1 MDLSGEY
8 RITAPRDKV
17 WAALNDA
24 DVLRRCIPGCQEL
37 EKTSD
42 TQMSASVVAKIGP
55 VKATFKGEVT
65 LENLNPPESYTIVGE
80 GKGGVAGFAK
90 GSADVNLAEDGEET
104 VLTYTVKA
112 QVGGKLAQLGS
123 RLIVSTS
130 RKMADEF
137 FGNFKEIVEG
147 GGEGEAA
154 PAAAPAAAASATTA
168 SASQDTGAAGED
180 DELDPG
186 LAEEAKT
193 RAMES
198 LPDTMGKAVHDVEE
212 QVEKSF
218 HEAEAEVETA
228 AARGAFGGPMVWGLI
243 ALGALI
249 VVLALMSS

>member
-8 RITAPRDKV
+8 RISAPRDKV

-37 EKTSD
+37 EKKSETE
-42 TQMSASVVAKIGP
+42 MSASVVAKIGP

-90 GSADVNLAEDGEET
+90 GAADVNLAEEGEET

-137 FGNFKEIVEG
+137 FGNFKEVVEG
-147 GGEGEAA
+147 GESGEAPAA
-154 PAAAPAAAASATTA
+154 PAAPTATAASASTT
-168 SASQDTGAAGED
+168 QAATADETD
-180 DELDPG
+180 DALDPG
-186 LAEEAKT
+186 LARKPRPVRWNRCPKRWARRFMTSRSRWKRAST
-193 RAMES
+193 RPRPKS
-198 LPDTMGKAVHDVEE
+198 RRLPRAVP
-212 QVEKSF
+212 S
-218 HEAEAEVETA
+218 AG
-228 AARGAFGGPMVWGLI
+228 RWYGA
-243 ALGALI
+243 
-249 VVLALMSS
+249 

>member
-104 VLTYTVKA
+104 VLT
-112 QVGGKLAQLGS
+112 
-123 RLIVSTS
+123 
-130 RKMADEF
+130 
-137 FGNFKEIVEG
+137 
-147 GGEGEAA
+147 
-154 PAAAPAAAASATTA
+154 
-168 SASQDTGAAGED
+168 
-180 DELDPG
+180 
-186 LAEEAKT
+186 
-193 RAMES
+193 
-198 LPDTMGKAVHDVEE
+198 
-212 QVEKSF
+212 
-218 HEAEAEVETA
+218 
-228 AARGAFGGPMVWGLI
+228 
-243 ALGALI
+243 
-249 VVLALMSS
+249 

>member
-137 FGNFKEIVEG
+137 FSNFKDIVEG
-147 GGEGEAA
+147 DEASDGSPA
-154 PAAAPAAAASATTA
+154 PAAASTAGA
-168 SASQDTGAAGED
+168 SASQDAAAAPED
-180 DELDPG
+180 DDLDPG

-193 RAMES
+193 RAMED
-198 LPDTMGKAVHDVEE
+198 LPETMGQTVHDVEE